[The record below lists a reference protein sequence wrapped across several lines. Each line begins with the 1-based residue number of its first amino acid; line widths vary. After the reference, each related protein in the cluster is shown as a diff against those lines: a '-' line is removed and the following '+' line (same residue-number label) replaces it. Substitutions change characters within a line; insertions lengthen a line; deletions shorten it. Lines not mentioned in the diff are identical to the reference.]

1 MYIIVQQIVNR
12 QLVIQSERTTPLG
25 AIRYIG
31 ISNLKDDWLSL
42 GIGSPQEPDP
52 LVSCVFKTEFLTH
65 LKMAIPG
72 HALDLRIA
80 DT

>member
-1 MYIIVQQIVNR
+1 VYIVVQHIVNR
-12 QLVIQSERTTPLG
+12 QLAIQSERTIPIG
-25 AIRYIG
+25 AIKYIG

-52 LVSCVFKTEFLTH
+52 LLSCVFKTEFITQ
-65 LKMAIPG
+65 LKIAIPG
-72 HALDLRIA
+72 QALDLRIA